1 MSIHFIRKISLLSA
15 VMLFAGL
22 VFVIFTF
29 ATDKEESGSNVKP
42 IEFVETGKAVNQEVI
57 SPALPKSISFAT
69 ENTPLDIFYVK
80 ESLDKELLINA
91 YWHSSTIMLLKK
103 ANRYFPMVE
112 PILKENNIP
121 DDFKYLALI
130 ESGFNTVKSPRGAA
144 GFWQFMEKTAREY
157 GLEVNDHIDERY
169 NEEKS
174 TRAACQYFLD
184 SYEVYQNWTLVAAAY
199 NAGNRRITQSLEKQ
213 KVDNYYELYL
223 NTETSRYVYRILA
236 MKIIYK
242 NADKYGFIL
251 PEEDLYQPIPTKE
264 IKVTETIPDL
274 VAFAEEHNISYKML
288 KLFNPWLRSS
298 KLPDESR
305 RTYFVKIPVLN

>member
-1 MSIHFIRKISLLSA
+1 MSNIFIRKVSLLSI
-15 VMLFAGL
+15 VMVFSGL
-22 VFVIFTF
+22 VFAFFTF
-29 ATDKEESGSNVKP
+29 AADKEETGPAEHS
-42 IEFVETGKAVNQEVI
+42 VESRKAVNQEVI
-57 SPALPKSISFAT
+57 APVLPTSISFAE

-103 ANRYFPMVE
+103 ANRYFPVVE

-184 SYEVYQNWTLVAAAY
+184 SYEKYQNWTLVAAAY
-199 NAGNRRITQSLEKQ
+199 NAGKRRISESLEKQ

-236 MKIIYK
+236 MKIISENTK
-242 NADKYGFIL
+242 KYGFVL
-251 PEEDLYQPIPTKE
+251 SDEDLYKPIPTKD

-274 VAFAEEHNISYKML
+274 VAFAAEHNISYKML
-288 KLFNPWLRSS
+288 KKFNPWLRSS
-298 KLPDESR
+298 QLPDASR
-305 RTYFVKIPVLN
+305 RTYYVKIPVFN